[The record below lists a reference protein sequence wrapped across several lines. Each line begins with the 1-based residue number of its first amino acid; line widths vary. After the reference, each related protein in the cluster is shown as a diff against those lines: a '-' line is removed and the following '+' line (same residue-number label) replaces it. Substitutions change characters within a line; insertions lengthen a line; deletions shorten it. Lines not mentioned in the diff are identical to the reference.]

1 MYQTDEDVRINP
13 VSTWGKPIAAPG
25 SMVRPS
31 LRILLLS
38 LALGLPGCSSPT
50 APSPDGSGAPPSVS
64 GPSASSQIPAAIA
77 DLTNTER
84 QRAGVATLRLN
95 TRLGKAAQLQADQV
109 AQLQVFEHD
118 LPGAQYPTPPDRL
131 AAAGY
136 SWQAWGE
143 NLAMGQP
150 SAAAAVAAWMDSPL
164 HRANILN
171 PNFTEI
177 GAGYATDAQG
187 RPYYVEVLGNPQ

>member
-1 MYQTDEDVRINP
+1 
-13 VSTWGKPIAAPG
+13 
-25 SMVRPS
+25 MVRPS
-31 LRILLLS
+31 LLILLLS

-64 GPSASSQIPAAIA
+64 GPSQIPAAIA

-84 QRAGVATLRLN
+84 QRAGVATLRVN
-95 TRLGKAAQLQADQV
+95 TRLANAAQLQADQV
-109 AQLQVFEHD
+109 AQLQVLEHD
-118 LPGAQYPTPPDRL
+118 LAGARYPTPQDRL

-136 SWQAWGE
+136 SWQAFGE

-150 SAAAAVAAWMDSPL
+150 SAAAAVAAWMDSPGQ
-164 HRANILN
+164 RSNILN
-171 PNFTEI
+171 PAFTEI

-187 RPYYVEVLGNPQ
+187 RPYYVQVFGNPR